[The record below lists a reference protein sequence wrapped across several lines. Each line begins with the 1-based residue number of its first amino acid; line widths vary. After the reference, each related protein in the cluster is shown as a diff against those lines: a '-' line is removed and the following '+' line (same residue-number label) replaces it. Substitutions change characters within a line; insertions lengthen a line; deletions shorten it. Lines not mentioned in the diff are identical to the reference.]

1 MDLEQARTLSNEI
14 VDKLKP
20 LCSRIEV
27 VGSIRRG
34 CPICHDVDIVLIPG
48 KGCQGR
54 MAVALRY
61 LGPVIKSGPLIH
73 ACRYRGQRVDIYIAT
88 EQTWWTL
95 MLIRTGSKEHNIKL
109 CSRAKAMGMKL
120 HADGSGLTRDNGTLI
135 VPSSEQDIFT
145 ILNLPYKRPEE
156 RG

>member
-1 MDLEQARTLSNEI
+1 MDLEQARSLGNEI

-27 VGSIRRG
+27 VGSIRRNKPL
-34 CPICHDVDIVLIPG
+34 CRDVDIVLIPDR
-48 KGCQGR
+48 GCQGR
-54 MAVALRY
+54 LALALRD

-73 ACRYRGQRVDIYIAT
+73 SCLYRGQQADIYIAT

-120 HADGSGLTRDNGTLI
+120 HADGSGLTRADGTLI

-145 ILNLPYKRPEE
+145 ILKLPYKRPEE